1 MRLLARKMLTLLMAV
16 LVLVTSTGFGVAE
29 HTCAFK
35 GKSKHFV
42 FENASCQSC
51 PASKPAKSAENTQI
65 KKTACCG
72 LQLKYE
78 KVDVSAHFSF
88 KNIGFSDDSLP
99 AVLRFI
105 TQDFVNLTA
114 NYSSKN
120 SSVISFSSRLFG
132 RGLLVFGSIFVI

>member
-35 GKSKHFV
+35 GKSKHFI
-42 FENASCQSC
+42 FEETTCQSC

-78 KVDVSAHFSF
+78 KVDVSTHFTAKTSVVNYEYLHTTSF
-88 KNIGFSDDSLP
+88 LHRADFASLNP
-99 AVLRFI
+99 SFLSV
-105 TQDFVNLTA
+105 
-114 NYSSKN
+114 SSAL
-120 SSVISFSSRLFG
+120 VSFSSRLHGKSLLIFG
-132 RGLLVFGSIFVI
+132 QIFVI